1 MSEEIIEEKEEVKVD
16 LLTSISMEIDS
27 LKKQLEDAKKV
38 NEATMKMVN
47 DVMETNKRLVGMLNS
62 KPEGEPSEP
71 EKSDM
76 EVAEEAFREKI
87 KEGI

>member
-1 MSEEIIEEKEEVKVD
+1 MPEEIIEEKEEVKVD
-16 LLTSISMEIDS
+16 PLTSISMEIDS

>member
-1 MSEEIIEEKEEVKVD
+1 MPEEIIEEKEEVKVD
-16 LLTSISMEIDS
+16 PLTAISMEIDS

>member
-1 MSEEIIEEKEEVKVD
+1 MPEEIIEEKKIEVD
-16 LLTSISMEIDS
+16 PLTSISLEIES
-27 LKKQLEDAKKV
+27 LKGQLKEARAI
-38 NEATMKMVN
+38 NENTMKIVN

>member
-1 MSEEIIEEKEEVKVD
+1 MPEEIIEEKKIEVD
-16 LLTSISMEIDS
+16 PLTSISLEIES
-27 LKKQLEDAKKV
+27 LKGQLEEARAM
-38 NEATMKMVN
+38 NENTMKIVN

>member
-1 MSEEIIEEKEEVKVD
+1 MPEEIIEEKKIEVD
-16 LLTSISMEIDS
+16 PLTSISLEIES
-27 LKKQLEDAKKV
+27 LKGQLKEARAM
-38 NEATMKMVN
+38 NENTMKIVN